1 MNQNALPGR
10 GWLLAAV
17 AALMLLMIAGGSSLA
32 APTTAN
38 AVPPAPPAYY
48 PFGPQVD
55 VEEAIVTG
63 GGWTLCYSGNY
74 NGPSPTIAYLLA
86 VCAGDYLLLAGRPVG
101 DSAFEVLAAAPYADV
116 TFDTGGSDTPHDANG
131 SGWYYGDDVSWGF
144 ARQGDPIDLGGS
156 SCDREDAPSVDG
168 NDGGTGA
175 YRLCWH
181 LSRVLSV
188 DYLWDGWRSGL
199 SDELGG
205 GVTTHERFIYRYRA
219 PVGPPPGY
227 YPFGPQ
233 VDVEESIVTGGGWQ
247 LCYQTNY
254 NDDEMLPANNLTTVL
269 SDCNGDY
276 LLLAGRPVGD
286 TAFEVLAA
294 APFNDV
300 TASLSTGITP
310 SAAGGINT
318 PRDAN
323 GTGWY
328 FDGDVSWGF
337 AAAGDEID
345 RNECD
350 VRDATS
356 VGGDIG
362 GTGAYRLCWHTLQG
376 AIASGYRSGLSDS
389 LQEGVTTHER
399 FIYTYTA
406 SADSVAPEFVISFDP
421 EEGDLAVEGRDDSGI
436 DSVVMSGGGLFRT
449 YTITDN
455 AANTTVVEMLALK
468 FGFGRVFYLLQTVNY
483 NDAGEQPIG
492 GSGLYLGGQDRN
504 GDIATMFAYL
514 RGSEAGP
521 VRALFN
527 NGDTRVFA
535 GGGSE
540 FFPDDFNMPFLE
552 SEDGE
557 TFASYLH

>member
-10 GWLLAAV
+10 GWLLAVLAAV
-17 AALMLLMIAGGSSLA
+17 TLLVFAGGSSLV
-32 APTTAN
+32 APTTAS
-38 AVPPAPPAYY
+38 AIPPAPPAYY

-55 VEEAIVTG
+55 VEEAIITG

-74 NGPSPTIAYLLA
+74 NDPSPSAAYLLA

-101 DSAFEVLAAAPYADV
+101 DSAFEVLAAAPYSDV
-116 TFDTGGSDTPHDANG
+116 TFDTDDSNTPHDANG
-131 SGWYYGDDVSWGF
+131 SGWYFDDDVSWGF
-144 ARQGDPIDLGGS
+144 AREGDPINRS
-156 SCDREDAPSVDG
+156 SCDIEDAPSSDG

-181 LSRVLSV
+181 MSSG
-188 DYLWDGWRSGL
+188 YLWDGWRSGL

-205 GVTTHERFIYRYRA
+205 GVTTHERFIYRHRA

-233 VDVEESIVTGGGWQ
+233 TDVEESTVTGGGWI

-254 NDDEMLPANNLTTVL
+254 NDDETLPANNLTTVFN
-269 SDCNGDY
+269 DCNGDY
-276 LLLAGRPVGD
+276 LLLAGRPVGS

-294 APFNDV
+294 APFDDV
-300 TASLSTGITP
+300 TASIATGITP
-310 SAAGGINT
+310 SDAGGINT

-323 GTGWY
+323 GGGWY
-328 FDGDVSWGF
+328 FDGDFSWGF
-337 AAAGDEID
+337 AASGDEID

-350 VRDATS
+350 VRDSATE
-356 VGGDIG
+356 GGDIG
-362 GTGAYRLCWHTLQG
+362 GTGAYRLCWHTMQG
-376 AIASGYRSGLSDS
+376 AITSGYRSGLSDG

-406 SADSVAPEFVISFDP
+406 TEVADTIAPEFVISFDL
-421 EEGDLAVEGRDDSGI
+421 EEGDLAVDGIDDSGI
-436 DSVVMSGGGLFRT
+436 DSVVMGGGGIFRA

-455 AANTTVVEMLALK
+455 AANTTVVEMVVLK
-468 FGFGRVFYLLQTVNY
+468 FGFGRVFYLLQSVNY

-492 GSGLYLGGQDRN
+492 GRGFYWGGIGRT
-504 GDIATMFAYL
+504 GDIATMLASVM
-514 RGSEAGP
+514 GSEGGS
-521 VRALFN
+521 VRAMFR
-527 NGDTRVFA
+527 NGDSRIFA
-535 GGGSE
+535 DGASE
-540 FFPDDFNMPFLE
+540 FFPDDFNMPFLQ

-557 TFASYLH
+557 TFATYLH